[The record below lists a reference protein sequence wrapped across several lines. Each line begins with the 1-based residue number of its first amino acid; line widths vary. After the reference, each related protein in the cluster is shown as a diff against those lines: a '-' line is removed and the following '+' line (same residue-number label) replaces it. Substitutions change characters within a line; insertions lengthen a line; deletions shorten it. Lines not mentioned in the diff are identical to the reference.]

1 MRMRRI
7 ENIRKVKLNGKNVKT
22 FDLYEYNQDQKAYVF
37 AGQHSAPAKTANKD
51 LGDYTD

>member
-1 MRMRRI
+1 MRLRRI

-37 AGQHSAPAKTANKD
+37 AGQHSAPAKTPKRN
-51 LGDYTD
+51 LSDYID

>member
-1 MRMRRI
+1 MRKRRI

-22 FDLYEYNQDQKAYVF
+22 FDLYEYNTEQKAYVF
-37 AGQHSAPAKTANKD
+37 AGRYSAPAKTANKD